1 MRGKT
6 DHRRRIPPN
15 CSRNLESRTVFTIV
29 SHVGGTRYESHDQFT
44 GNQPL
49 KDVIHAE
56 TVLPG
61 SYRRGLDVRFEIR
74 VDGWFRFYHFSLGL
88 IVISCFLYKRVTFL
102 RRPGDTKVLFFCHLT
117 FSFDLRLN
125 HFRRL
130 FNRCHHLDNWSLV
143 FSFGSLGL
151 HNHFGLVVRY

>member
-15 CSRNLESRTVFTIV
+15 YSRNLEVERVFTIV
-29 SHVGGTRYESHDQFT
+29 SHVGGTRYESHNQFT

-49 KDVIHAE
+49 KDVIHAT

-74 VDGWFRFYHFSLGL
+74 FSAWGIIQRFNIS
-88 IVISCFLYKRVTFL
+88 IISCLK
-102 RRPGDTKVLFFCHLT
+102 KQ
-117 FSFDLRLN
+117 
-125 HFRRL
+125 
-130 FNRCHHLDNWSLV
+130 SL
-143 FSFGSLGL
+143 L
-151 HNHFGLVVRY
+151 LV